1 MPTSTINR
9 TGMREAMGLL
19 VDTAG
24 KNCTIVLNVKKHTTT
39 FLYCKKSAMGMKVRG
54 VKRVDLTLLEGASR
68 CC

>member
-1 MPTSTINR
+1 
-9 TGMREAMGLL
+9 MGLL